1 MNKQSISFKADEQ
14 KLTKTGGIEH
24 YASNI
29 VAYIEA
35 TFDLGANWNGYDSV
49 RAVWSNDYLTDIST
63 VLDSNGKCIVPTEVL
78 TDTGNVTVNLVGSIA
93 DGDTLTDRLTTY
105 PCKAVIVDADAKVE
119 GEETESIT
127 PSQFEQFVEIVHDE
141 VEQVTGMTAEAETL
155 PAGSDATASY
165 SDGVLSFGIPK
176 GDKGEQGEQGETGH
190 TGEPAGFGDVT
201 ASVDNTVGTPS
212 VNVTASGPDT
222 AKEFNFE
229 FHNLKGEQGDT
240 GETGET
246 GNGIASTVLNPDYT
260 LTITFTDG
268 TSYTT
273 PSIRGAKGDTGDTG
287 ATGNGIQSTVLNA
300 DYTLTITFTDG
311 TSYTTPSI
319 RGEQGPAGPVSD
331 VTVNGTS
338 VVDQNGVAVIKIPE
352 LVKTVQ
358 GNPIVIDDA
367 FGEAK
372 NLDVELTPIQEG
384 SGTPSPSNVRPITGH
399 DSVTVGVTGKNL
411 IHGTEYNS
419 AYYNREIGFDLKA
432 NLGRASYT
440 QTDNTITVTTLD
452 SWQGVLFA
460 TDVLKAGSYHLHYN
474 STSTNLRG
482 TIYETDADYIV
493 TRVIKNFSAGTVT
506 DEDITVTDNKRV
518 AVGICGGSAGTVT
531 LTDLQVEYG
540 NAFTSYADY
549 HGQSKTVTL
558 PHTVY
563 GGKPNI
569 TTGNG
574 KETMAIVDLST
585 LTWIS
590 SSSAT
595 ADGSTCYYARISDM
609 QTDVA
614 NTGMYSDRFSLA
626 SGIYISTMR
635 NGTMI
640 RGNGYIYV
648 ATFDNTIQGELVYP
662 LATELDLST
671 TPTDLT
677 LYSGDNVISS
687 DGEQTLSYV
696 QDMAIVI
703 RKIENQL

>member
-35 TFDLGANWNGYDSV
+35 TFDLGTNWNGYDSV

-63 VLDSNGKCIVPTEVL
+63 VLDPDGKCTVPTEVL
-78 TDTGNVTVNLVGSIA
+78 ADTGNVTVNLVGSIA

-165 SDGVLSFGIPK
+165 NDGVLSFGIPR
-176 GDKGEQGEQGETGH
+176 GDKGEQGETGETGD
-190 TGEPAGFGDVT
+190 PAGFGDVT
-201 ASVDNTVGTPS
+201 ASVDNSVGTPS
-212 VNVTASGPDT
+212 VVVTASGPNT
-222 AKEFNFE
+222 AKDLDFA
-229 FHNLKGEQGDT
+229 FHNLKGDKGDTGDT
-240 GETGET
+240 GETGAT
-246 GNGIASTVLNPDYT
+246 GNGIANTVLNPDYT

-319 RGEQGPAGPVSD
+319 RGEQGPVGPVSD

-338 VVDQNGVAVIKIPE
+338 VVDQNGVAAITMPE

-367 FGEAK
+367 FGPVK
-372 NLDVELTPIQEG
+372 NLTVELLPIQAG
-384 SGTPSPSNVRPITGH
+384 TGTPSPQNIRPITGH
-399 DSVTVGVTGKNL
+399 DYTVFTDTGKNL
-411 IHGTEYNS
+411 LDIAGVTLKKWRLNSNTFYTVADSSPNIVVSVTDDTVSCQTTVAYFGFGFEISAVDYARTVSVTNYGTAGIS
-419 AYYNREIGFDLKA
+419 SVSLFS
-432 NLGRASYT
+432 SYT
-440 QTDNTITVTTLD
+440 DGATRVLNGQTITIPANTGGFVAFRVDGVRTFTT
-452 SWQGVLFA
+452 Q
-460 TDVLKAGSYHLHYN
+460 
-474 STSTNLRG
+474 
-482 TIYETDADYIV
+482 I
-493 TRVIKNFSAGTVT
+493 
-506 DEDITVTDNKRV
+506 
-518 AVGICGGSAGTVT
+518 
-531 LTDLQVEYG
+531 QVEYG
-540 NAFTSYADY
+540 NTASTYAPY

-563 GGKPNI
+563 GAGVGV
-569 TTGNG
+569 TSGTG
-574 KETMAIVDLST
+574 KEKMGYVDMSALSWT
-585 LTWIS
+585 SGSFAGITGWY
-590 SSSAT
+590 AT
-595 ADGSTCYYARISDM
+595 APADIKPTTNSVAFSGIMSKYTAVRFNAIS
-609 QTDVA
+609 QTVGTIALRDTGILYA
-614 NTGMYSDRFSLA
+614 NTAESPTGDM
-626 SGIYISTMR
+626 
-635 NGTMI
+635 
-640 RGNGYIYV
+640 
-648 ATFDNTIQGELVYP
+648 VYE
-662 LATELDLST
+662 LATPTDLST

-677 LYSGDNVISS
+677 LYNGDNVVSS
-687 DGEQTLSYV
+687 DGDMTMDYV
-696 QDMAIVI
+696 QDMAIAI

>member
-63 VLDSNGKCIVPTEVL
+63 VLDNNGKCIVPTEVL

-119 GEETESIT
+119 GDETESIT
-127 PSQFEQFVEIVHDE
+127 PSQFEQFVEIVHGE

-165 SDGVLSFGIPK
+165 SDGVLSFGIPR

-190 TGEPAGFGDVT
+190 TGAPAGFGDVT

-222 AKEFNFE
+222 AKEFDFE

-240 GETGET
+240 GETGAT

-273 PSIRGAKGDTGDTG
+273 PSIRGAKGDTGNTG

-338 VVDQNGVAVIKIPE
+338 VVDQNGVAVITMPE

-358 GNPIVIDDA
+358 GNPIVLDDA
-367 FGEAK
+367 FGEVK
-372 NLDVELTPIQEG
+372 KLTVELLPIQEG
-384 SGTPSPSNVRPITGH
+384 SGTPSPQNVRPITGH
-399 DSVTVGVTGKNL
+399 DSVTVGVTGVNQWDEEWEV
-411 IHGTEYNS
+411 GTINS
-419 AYYNREIGFDLKA
+419 ATGENDDTIGYLLRSKNYIPIADDKTYYCYCGIYGITEQPCGTRFYDANKNYIGRLNAGGQQIYWNAPAGATQACNPPSEARYMRFVTRADYGTTYNHDISI
-432 NLGRASYT
+432 NLPS
-440 QTDNTITVTTLD
+440 TDT
-452 SWQGVLFA
+452 
-460 TDVLKAGSYHLHYN
+460 SYHAY
-474 STSTNLRG
+474 
-482 TIYETDADYIV
+482 
-493 TRVIKNFSAGTVT
+493 
-506 DEDITVTDNKRV
+506 
-518 AVGICGGSAGTVT
+518 
-531 LTDLQVEYG
+531 YG
-540 NAFTSYADY
+540 HT
-549 HGQSKTVTL
+549 KTVTL

-563 GGKPNI
+563 GAGVGV
-569 TTGNG
+569 TSGTG
-574 KETMAIVDLST
+574 KEKQSQPLDLGT
-585 LTWIS
+585 LTWETTPNGYLARNAVQSRITD
-590 SSSAT
+590 T
-595 ADGSTCYYARISDM
+595 ADIGKGFLCSA
-609 QTDVA
+609 
-614 NTGMYSDRFSLA
+614 LA
-626 SGIYISTMR
+626 SPYPAKTGLNAWNNLS
-635 NGTMI
+635 NGEMAVFDTQV
-640 RGNGYIYV
+640 RVGDTTH
-648 ATFDNTIQGELVYP
+648 ATPAEFKQAMSGVMLVYEVKTP
-662 LATELDLST
+662 TDLST
-671 TPTDLT
+671 TPTDIT

-687 DGEQTLSYV
+687 DGDMELTYV
-696 QDMAIVI
+696 QDMATVI